1 MARLYSNENFA
12 MDFVLILRALGHY
25 VLTSYDSRRAN
36 QGIPDDEVLQ
46 FSIQESRTVI
56 TFNRDDFVK
65 LHRLGIRHHGIIICK
80 DDRDYEGQAEVLQD
94 WSIQENLL
102 NDRCLRVK
110 KQNQSGT
117 RGQRFVVQEY
127 DR

>member
-1 MARLYSNENFA
+1 M
-12 MDFVLILRALGHY
+12 
-25 VLTSYDSRRAN
+25 TSYDARQAN

-65 LHRLGIRHHGIIICK
+65 LHWSGIRHCGLIICK
-80 DDRDYEGQAEVLQD
+80 DDRNYNGQAEVLQD
-94 WSIQENLL
+94 WFAQNDSL

-110 KQNQSGT
+110 KQNQSGA